1 MKYWRKTPLNEITRQ
16 DILRRSKTE
25 SESSKLRY
33 MKMKFY
39 SAKDIEIDFSE
50 LYSNDSFVARMSVSK
65 YDVIIAF
72 EGAFQ
77 NLAYETRNIRKNRRK
92 GWLSKVS
99 DAQLKKMLTDC
110 ISRSLDN
117 EDLQVSCTCSDFQY
131 RFHYWLSQPDVDAVY
146 GMKQN
151 VAPEVRNVNNNQ
163 GYVCKHV
170 LAALFGKRWAIAAAK
185 VWASYIKSNIE
196 LTEEMIF
203 EYR

>member
-1 MKYWRKTPLNEITRQ
+1 
-16 DILRRSKTE
+16 
-25 SESSKLRY
+25 
-33 MKMKFY
+33 MKFY

-110 ISRSLDN
+110 ISRALDN

-185 VWASYIKSNIE
+185 VWASYIKNNIE
-196 LTEEMIF
+196 LTEEIIF

>member
-1 MKYWRKTPLNEITRQ
+1 
-16 DILRRSKTE
+16 
-25 SESSKLRY
+25 
-33 MKMKFY
+33 
-39 SAKDIEIDFSE
+39 
-50 LYSNDSFVARMSVSK
+50 
-65 YDVIIAF
+65 
-72 EGAFQ
+72 
-77 NLAYETRNIRKNRRK
+77 
-92 GWLSKVS
+92 
-99 DAQLKKMLTDC
+99 MLTDC

-117 EDLQVSCTCSDFQY
+117 EDLQVSCTCSDFKY